1 VPPCCS
7 KSWRDSEHSVSASRL
22 RIAEVGRGT
31 LVRDA
36 SVNGRVV
43 AAVSPTLFSTAPATV
58 NLKVAAGDTVK
69 RGDVLAVLESPDLS
83 DALKREQSTYEQL
96 KAEVAR
102 QQILSRK
109 QKLLAQ
115 READVAEI
123 DRLSAQRTLERYE
136 SVAQVGV
143 IAKIDYQKAKDAL
156 NSAGI
161 RAKHATQAASLE
173 GDDVALAIRTKTNEM
188 ERARLSMANA
198 QRRVDELTV
207 RAPVDGFIGTLN
219 VQNRM
224 VVAANAPLMT
234 LVDLSRLEVELEVPE
249 TYVSDMGLGMTA
261 EITLPSG
268 TATGK
273 LVGAVAGSREEPGA
287 GAGALRRR
295 AAERPAPEPARHG
308 APLIEEK
315 PNVLMLPRGPFV
327 ESEGGRFAYVSG
339 RHRRA
344 HPDPAGRHQH
354 LGRRNRLGP
363 ETGRQ
368 GRRRRHRHL
377 REREPRLDQP
387 ITSNLKGHPMLR
399 MTNLSKV
406 YRTHMIET
414 HALRGFEIQV
424 NQGEF
429 VTVTGPSGS
438 GKTSFLNIAGLL
450 EEFTSGEYM
459 LDGVNVKGMD
469 DDARRA
475 CATRSSAS
483 SSRVST

>member
-1 VPPCCS
+1 MIRDTSHQDTVVAAPPGQQLKRRALWIGGAVALAAVAAFLLS
-7 KSWRDSEHSVSASRL
+7 AWGDSEHSVSASRL

-69 RGDVLAVLESPDLS
+69 KGDVLAVLESPDLS

-161 RAKHATQAASLE
+161 RAKHAAQAANLE
-173 GDDVALAIRTKTNEM
+173 GDDVALAIRTKSNEM

-249 TYVSDMGLGMTA
+249 TYVSDMGIGMTA
-261 EITLPSG
+261 EIALPAG

-273 LVGAVAGSREEPGA
+273 LV
-287 GAGALRRR
+287 ALS
-295 AAERPAPEPARHG
+295 PEVVKNQVLARVRFDG
-308 APLIEEK
+308 EQPKGLRQSQRVTARLLIEEK
-315 PNVLMLPRGPFV
+315 PNVVMVARGPFV
-327 ESEGGRFAYVSG
+327 ESEGGRFAYRVENGVAVRTPIQLGATSLSSIEILSG
-339 RHRRA
+339 LK
-344 HPDPAGRHQH
+344 PGDKVVVAG
-354 LGRRNRLGP
+354 
-363 ETGRQ
+363 T
-368 GRRRRHRHL
+368 
-377 REREPRLDQP
+377 D
-387 ITSNLKGHPMLR
+387 T
-399 MTNLSKV
+399 
-406 YRTHMIET
+406 
-414 HALRGFEIQV
+414 FE
-424 NQGEF
+424 N
-429 VTVTGPSGS
+429 
-438 GKTSFLNIAGLL
+438 A
-450 EEFTSGEYM
+450 
-459 LDGVNVKGMD
+459 
-469 DDARRA
+469 A
-475 CATRSSAS
+475 
-483 SSRVST
+483 RVSINR

>member
-1 VPPCCS
+1 MIRDTSHQDTVVAAPPGQQLKRRALWIGAAVLLS
-7 KSWRDSEHSVSASRL
+7 ALAAVLFSRWGDSAHSVSASRL

-69 RGDVLAVLESPDLS
+69 KGDVLAVLESPDLS

-161 RAKHATQAASLE
+161 RARHAAQAANLE
-173 GDDVALAIRTKTNEM
+173 GDDVALAIRTKTNEL

-249 TYVSDMGLGMTA
+249 TYVSDMGIGMTA
-261 EITLPSG
+261 EIALPAG

-273 LVGAVAGSREEPGA
+273 LV
-287 GAGALRRR
+287 ALS
-295 AAERPAPEPARHG
+295 PEVVKNQVLARVRFDG
-308 APLIEEK
+308 EQPRGLRQSQRVTARLLIEEK
-315 PNVLMLPRGPFV
+315 PNVVMVARGPFV
-327 ESEGGRFAYVSG
+327 ESEGGRFAYRVENGIAVRTPIELGATSLSSVEIAKG
-339 RHRRA
+339 LK
-344 HPDPAGRHQH
+344 PGDKIVVAG
-354 LGRRNRLGP
+354 
-363 ETGRQ
+363 T
-368 GRRRRHRHL
+368 
-377 REREPRLDQP
+377 D
-387 ITSNLKGHPMLR
+387 T
-399 MTNLSKV
+399 
-406 YRTHMIET
+406 
-414 HALRGFEIQV
+414 FE
-424 NQGEF
+424 NAE
-429 VTVTGPSGS
+429 
-438 GKTSFLNIAGLL
+438 
-450 EEFTSGEYM
+450 
-459 LDGVNVKGMD
+459 
-469 DDARRA
+469 
-475 CATRSSAS
+475 
-483 SSRVST
+483 RVSIN

>member
-1 VPPCCS
+1 MIRDTSHQDTVVSPLPGQKNKRRALLAGGAIALVAVS
-7 KSWRDSEHSVSASRL
+7 FFLLQGWRDSEHSVSASRL

-69 RGDVLAVLESPDLS
+69 KGDVLAVLESPDLT

-161 RAKHATQAASLE
+161 RARHAAQAANLE

-224 VVAANAPLMT
+224 VVAANASLMT

-249 TYVSDMGLGMTA
+249 TYVSDMGLGMSA
-261 EITLPSG
+261 EIALPSG

-273 LVGAVAGSREEPGA
+273 LV
-287 GAGALRRR
+287 ALS
-295 AAERPAPEPARHG
+295 PEVVKNQVLARVRFDG
-308 APLIEEK
+308 EQPKGLRQSQRVTARLLIEEK

-327 ESEGGRFAYVSG
+327 ESEGGRFAYVVQDG
-339 RHRRA
+339 IAVRT
-344 HPDPAGRHQH
+344 PIQ
-354 LGRRNRLGP
+354 LGA
-363 ETGRQ
+363 
-368 GRRRRHRHL
+368 
-377 REREPRLDQP
+377 
-387 ITSNLKGHPMLR
+387 TSI
-399 MTNLSKV
+399 SAV
-406 YRTHMIET
+406 
-414 HALRGFEIQV
+414 EI
-424 NQGEF
+424 
-429 VTVTGPSGS
+429 
-438 GKTSFLNIAGLL
+438 
-450 EEFTSGEYM
+450 
-459 LDGVNVKGMD
+459 VKGLKPGD
-469 DDARRA
+469 KVVVAGTDTFENAARI
-475 CATRSSAS
+475 SIN
-483 SSRVST
+483 